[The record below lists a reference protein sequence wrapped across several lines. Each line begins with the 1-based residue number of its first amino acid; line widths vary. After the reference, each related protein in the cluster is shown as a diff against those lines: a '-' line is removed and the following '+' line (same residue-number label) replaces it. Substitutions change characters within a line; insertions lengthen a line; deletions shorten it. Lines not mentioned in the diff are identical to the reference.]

1 MAAYNTR
8 AAMYREEGKYQD
20 ARDLLHHGLNAA
32 RVQLGE
38 DSEVTISIMHNYG
51 ALLAE
56 LDQLDEA
63 ASLLNEALDRRIEL
77 FGVAHRDTC
86 STMANLA
93 VTLQKQGALE
103 QALRMRLKLV
113 EARREIGSR
122 DEETMDAIDDLCL
135 LYLKLDMLEEA
146 VPLVVE
152 TMEHYVAAFG
162 PGCKGQV
169 PKKAMQAA
177 SDLYSKLSDAR
188 AEGREPKSGKPE
200 QMGKRLFDV
209 LMAVMGAPAARKATA
224 APAPHTQSAQVKE
237 MLADPIVAEA
247 VQSLQADPTSYSRL
261 VKENP
266 TLEAALQ
273 KLAETVSK
281 DTQIVDSAPSATAEP
296 SMPGCVPA
304 TLPLPPPATSGANS
318 EQPSDVSD
326 LLRSVGLP
334 QYVTTF
340 EEEDMELAV
349 MRDALKRQG
358 RAMTEDILKELGVTS
373 MGHRTKIINALSA
386 LS

>member
-1 MAAYNTR
+1 
-8 AAMYREEGKYQD
+8 MYREEGKYQD

-38 DSEVTISIMHNYG
+38 DSEVTISMMHNYG

-162 PGCKGQV
+162 PCK
-169 PKKAMQAA
+169 AA
-177 SDLYSKLSDAR
+177 QRRWSRIGSSR
-188 AEGREPKSGKPE
+188 NSVCEPRREPKSGKPE

-209 LMAVMGAPAARKATA
+209 LMAVMGAPARKATA
-224 APAPHTQSAQVKE
+224 APAPHTH
-237 MLADPIVAEA
+237 
-247 VQSLQADPTSYSRL
+247 
-261 VKENP
+261 
-266 TLEAALQ
+266 
-273 KLAETVSK
+273 
-281 DTQIVDSAPSATAEP
+281 
-296 SMPGCVPA
+296 
-304 TLPLPPPATSGANS
+304 LP
-318 EQPSDVSD
+318 
-326 LLRSVGLP
+326 R
-334 QYVTTF
+334 
-340 EEEDMELAV
+340 
-349 MRDALKRQG
+349 
-358 RAMTEDILKELGVTS
+358 
-373 MGHRTKIINALSA
+373 
-386 LS
+386 